1 MTSDPA
7 PPSGPRQE
15 IEIKL
20 PCEDLARVRERLRA
34 LGARNVSDLHF
45 EANEL
50 YDDGPGRLSRSG
62 STLRVRRAG
71 GETIL
76 TYKGPARLEDGIKQ
90 RVERE
95 TRVSDAEEIEAI
107 LEALGLSPR
116 FRYEKRR
123 EEWSL
128 DSALVALDETPI
140 GNYVEIEGDPSEIR
154 RVVVALDLD
163 FASAVPYSYAKL
175 YAMRR
180 KEEPGLPEN
189 MVFAEAGNRESGAGN
204 RKE

>member
-1 MTSDPA
+1 VT
-7 PPSGPRQE
+7 SGPKASGSSRQE

-20 PCEDLARVRERLRA
+20 PCEDLARVRERLRS
-34 LGARNVSDLHF
+34 LGAQSVSDLHF

-50 YDDGPGRLSRSG
+50 FDDPPGRLSRSG

-76 TYKGPARLEDGIKQ
+76 TYKGPARFEEGIKQ

-95 TRVSDAEEIEAI
+95 TRVSDAEEIKAI

-123 EEWSL
+123 EEWRL

-140 GNYVEIEGDPSEIR
+140 GNYIEIEADPAEIR

-163 FASAVPYSYAKL
+163 FGSAIPYSYAKL
-175 YAMRR
+175 YEMRR
-180 KEEPGLPEN
+180 KEEPGLPED

-204 RKE
+204 RRE

>member
-1 MTSDPA
+1 VTSAPTPA
-7 PPSGPRQE
+7 GIPRVE
-15 IEIKL
+15 IEVKL

-34 LGARNVSDLHF
+34 LGAQSVSDLHF

-50 YDDGPGRLSRSG
+50 YDDLPGRLSRSG

-76 TYKGPARLEDGIKQ
+76 TYKGPARLEEGIKQ

-123 EEWSL
+123 EEWRL
-128 DSALVALDETPI
+128 NSALVALDETPI
-140 GNYVEIEGDPSEIR
+140 GNYVEIEADPAEIR

-163 FASAVPYSYAKL
+163 FASAIPYSYAKL
-175 YAMRR
+175 YERKR
-180 KEEPGLPEN
+180 KEEPDLPED
-189 MVFAEAGNRESGAGN
+189 MVFPEGTGR
-204 RKE
+204 

>member
-1 MTSDPA
+1 MTSGPTPA
-7 PPSGPRQE
+7 GSPRLE

-34 LGARNVSDLHF
+34 LGAQSVSDLHF

-50 YDDGPGRLSRSG
+50 YDDPSGRLSRSG
-62 STLRVRRAG
+62 STLRVRKAG

-76 TYKGPARLEDGIKQ
+76 TYKGPARFEEGIKQ

-107 LEALGLSPR
+107 LEGLGLSPR

-123 EEWSL
+123 EEWRL
-128 DSALVALDETPI
+128 GSALVALDETPI
-140 GNYVEIEGDPSEIR
+140 GNYVEIEADPAEIR

-163 FASAVPYSYAKL
+163 FASAIPYSYAKL
-175 YAMRR
+175 YERKR
-180 KEEPGLPEN
+180 KEEPGLPED
-189 MVFAEAGNRESGAGN
+189 MVFSEGAG
-204 RKE
+204 R

>member
-1 MTSDPA
+1 LGPTPA
-7 PPSGPRQE
+7 GSPRLE

-34 LGARNVSDLHF
+34 LGAQGVSDLHF

-50 YDDGPGRLSRSG
+50 YDDPPGRLSRSG

-76 TYKGPARLEDGIKQ
+76 TYKGPARFEEGIKQ

-107 LEALGLSPR
+107 LEALGLAPR

-123 EEWSL
+123 EEWRL
-128 DSALVALDETPI
+128 GSALVALDETPI
-140 GNYVEIEGDPSEIR
+140 GNYVEIEADPAEIR
-154 RVVVALDLD
+154 RVVIALDLD
-163 FASAVPYSYAKL
+163 FASAIPYSYAKL

-189 MVFAEAGNRESGAGN
+189 MVFDPNVRVP
-204 RKE
+204 

>member
-1 MTSDPA
+1 VTSEPKA
-7 PPSGPRQE
+7 SGSSRQE

-20 PCEDLARVRERLRA
+20 PCEDLARVREHLRS
-34 LGARNVSDLHF
+34 LGAQSVSDLHF

-50 YDDGPGRLSRSG
+50 YDDPPGRLSRSG

-76 TYKGPARLEDGIKQ
+76 TYKGPARFEEGIKQ

-123 EEWSL
+123 EEWRL

-140 GNYVEIEGDPSEIR
+140 GNYIEIEADPAEIR

-163 FASAVPYSYAKL
+163 FGSAIPYSYAKL
-175 YAMRR
+175 YEMRR
-180 KEEPGLPEN
+180 KEEPGLPED
-189 MVFAEAGNRESGAGN
+189 MVFESRETENGK
-204 RKE
+204 RKT

>member
-1 MTSDPA
+1 VTSDPA
-7 PPSGPRQE
+7 PPGSPRQE

-20 PCEDLARVRERLRA
+20 PCEDLEPVRERLRA
-34 LGARNVSDLHF
+34 LGARSVSDLHF

-71 GETIL
+71 EETIL
-76 TYKGPARLEDGIKQ
+76 TYKGPARFEEGIKQ

-107 LEALGLSPR
+107 LEALGLIPR
-116 FRYEKRR
+116 FRYDKRR
-123 EEWSL
+123 EEWRL

-140 GNYVEIEGDPSEIR
+140 GNYVEIEGDPAEIR

-163 FASAVPYSYAKL
+163 FASAIPYSYAKL

-180 KEEPGLPEN
+180 TEEPGLRED
-189 MVFAEAGNRESGAGN
+189 MVFQDREA
-204 RKE
+204 

>member
-1 MTSDPA
+1 VISDPE
-7 PPSGPRQE
+7 PPESPRQE

-20 PCEDLARVRERLRA
+20 PCEDLARVRERLQA
-34 LGARNVSDLHF
+34 LGARSVSDLHF
-45 EANEL
+45 EVNEL
-50 YDDGPGRLSRSG
+50 YDDPAGRLSRSG

-76 TYKGPARLEDGIKQ
+76 TYKGPSRFEEGIKQ

-95 TRVSDAEEIEAI
+95 TRVSDGEEIEAI

-123 EEWSL
+123 EEWRL

-140 GNYVEIEGDPSEIR
+140 GNYVEIEADPPEIR

-175 YAMRR
+175 YERKR
-180 KEEPGLPEN
+180 KEDPGLPED
-189 MVFAEAGNRESGAGN
+189 MVFSSPT
-204 RKE
+204 

>member
-7 PPSGPRQE
+7 PPGSLRQE

-34 LGARNVSDLHF
+34 LGARSVSDLHF

-50 YDDGPGRLSRSG
+50 YDDPSGRLFRSG

-76 TYKGPARLEDGIKQ
+76 TYKGPARFEEGIKQ

-107 LEALGLSPR
+107 LEALGLVPR

-123 EEWSL
+123 DEWRL

-140 GNYVEIEGDPSEIR
+140 GNYVEIEGDPAEIR

-163 FASAVPYSYAKL
+163 FASAIPYSYAKL
-175 YAMRR
+175 YERKR
-180 KEEPGLPEN
+180 KEDPELPED
-189 MVFAEAGNRESGAGN
+189 MVFQDREA
-204 RKE
+204 